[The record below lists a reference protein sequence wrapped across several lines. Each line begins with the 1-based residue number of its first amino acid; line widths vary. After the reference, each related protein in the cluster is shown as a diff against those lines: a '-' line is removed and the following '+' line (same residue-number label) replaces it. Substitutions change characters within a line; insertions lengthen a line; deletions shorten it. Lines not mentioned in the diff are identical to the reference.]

1 MRLSK
6 WLLLLVVFA
15 MLVTV
20 PLLACGDDDD
30 DDDDGDDD
38 DNGDDD
44 DDDNNTG
51 GSTCSAMCNKMSECL
66 GSLMD
71 EYFGSV
77 DECISVCS
85 EDLGSD
91 ENLDCMTQCNI
102 DDSCITWGLCIGE
115 CGEI

>member
-20 PLLACGDDDD
+20 PLLACGDD
-30 DDDDGDDD
+30 
-38 DNGDDD
+38 DDD